1 MKELPNNIIGSY
13 NEKKLL
19 NLKRIILDY
28 IKEFKLED
36 ITWKS
41 LTKEE
46 MKSFL
51 FDNYYMDNSF
61 ITWNNNDTTFGMHYL
76 QRYLYT
82 DKYFIG
88 TIKNNI
94 DKETI
99 VGCISYFNSHK
110 IYGNVNYISTVEINY
125 FYQGMRLLNEM
136 YKNFINE
143 LDFDRDVMITNESRI
158 GRECH
163 VIKNLEKTLKKVR
176 YNKNIII
183 DD

>member
-51 FDNYYMDNSF
+51 FDNY
-61 ITWNNNDTTFGMHYL
+61 
-76 QRYLYT
+76 
-82 DKYFIG
+82 
-88 TIKNNI
+88 
-94 DKETI
+94 
-99 VGCISYFNSHK
+99 ISS
-110 IYGNVNYISTVEINY
+110 
-125 FYQGMRLLNEM
+125 LN
-136 YKNFINE
+136 
-143 LDFDRDVMITNESRI
+143 
-158 GRECH
+158 H
-163 VIKNLEKTLKKVR
+163 
-176 YNKNIII
+176 
-183 DD
+183 